1 MFNELLFKIKKR
13 KATVL
18 VIGLGYV
25 GLPLLNLISSKN
37 YLTSGLDLNKSKIL
51 DLKKKFKKIKFYNNY
66 NLIDFNLFDII
77 IIALPTPIKK
87 NKDPDLSYVDNC
99 IKKLVKKIKTSKL
112 IVLESTTYPSTTNNY
127 IVKPFSKKFEIGKN
141 FFVGYS
147 PEREDPGNKKFSI
160 KNINKITSGF
170 SKKCSQL
177 TFSFYKE
184 VCNSVIRSSSIE
196 IAETTKIFE
205 NIFRSVN
212 IGLVNEMKQ
221 ICKKINIDIN
231 EVVNLAKTK
240 PFGFMPFYPGPGVG
254 GHCIPVDPFYL
265 SWLAKKK
272 MVNTKFIYLAG
283 KINSDMPKIISQEI
297 NNYLKKNKINNPKIL
312 LLGVAYK
319 KNIDDQRNSPSIDI
333 FKNLIKFQIKVD
345 YNDKFIKKIKINHKN
360 FNSIKLN
367 KKNISNYDAILLA
380 TNHDYYNKEL
390 IYSNAKLIF
399 DTRNFFEDYKNKVIK
414 L

>member
-1 MFNELLFKIKKR
+1 
-13 KATVL
+13 
-18 VIGLGYV
+18 
-25 GLPLLNLISSKN
+25 
-37 YLTSGLDLNKSKIL
+37 
-51 DLKKKFKKIKFYNNY
+51 
-66 NLIDFNLFDII
+66 
-77 IIALPTPIKK
+77 
-87 NKDPDLSYVDNC
+87 
-99 IKKLVKKIKTSKL
+99 
-112 IVLESTTYPSTTNNY
+112 
-127 IVKPFSKKFEIGKN
+127 
-141 FFVGYS
+141 
-147 PEREDPGNKKFSI
+147 
-160 KNINKITSGF
+160 
-170 SKKCSQL
+170 
-177 TFSFYKE
+177 
-184 VCNSVIRSSSIE
+184 
-196 IAETTKIFE
+196 
-205 NIFRSVN
+205 
-212 IGLVNEMKQ
+212 MKQ

>member
-13 KATVL
+13 KATVF

-319 KNIDDQRNSPSIDI
+319 KNIDDQRNSPSINI
-333 FKNLIKFQIKVD
+333 FKNLILFQIKVD

>member
-184 VCNSVIRSSSIE
+184 VCNSGTVC
-196 IAETTKIFE
+196 
-205 NIFRSVN
+205 V
-212 IGLVNEMKQ
+212 
-221 ICKKINIDIN
+221 
-231 EVVNLAKTK
+231 
-240 PFGFMPFYPGPGVG
+240 
-254 GHCIPVDPFYL
+254 
-265 SWLAKKK
+265 
-272 MVNTKFIYLAG
+272 
-283 KINSDMPKIISQEI
+283 
-297 NNYLKKNKINNPKIL
+297 
-312 LLGVAYK
+312 LGST
-319 KNIDDQRNSPSIDI
+319 D
-333 FKNLIKFQIKVD
+333 
-345 YNDKFIKKIKINHKN
+345 
-360 FNSIKLN
+360 
-367 KKNISNYDAILLA
+367 
-380 TNHDYYNKEL
+380 
-390 IYSNAKLIF
+390 IYSIF
-399 DTRNFFEDYKNKVIK
+399 FSFEMLLPQLSI
-414 L
+414 

>member
-221 ICKKINIDIN
+221 ICKKNNIDIN

-254 GHCIPVDPFYL
+254 GPCIPVDPFYL

-319 KNIDDQRNSPSIDI
+319 KNIDDQRNSPSINI

-345 YNDKFIKKIKINHKN
+345 YNDKFIKKIKINQKN

>member
-221 ICKKINIDIN
+221 ICKKINININ

-319 KNIDDQRNSPSIDI
+319 KNIDDQRNSPSINI